1 MSTRLDVQIA
11 RQPDDVTCGP
21 TCLQAVYRYYG
32 SDPDIHQLVE
42 EVRMLDEGGTMAV
55 FLANH
60 ALENGYRAHIY
71 TFNLELFDP
80 SWFAAPRPDLAQCLQ
95 AQASHKS
102 KRKLQIETQGYLRF
116 LQLGG
121 ELHYQD
127 LNAKLLRR
135 YLRQGIPILTGL
147 SSTCLYRSTRE
158 IPATNAED
166 AIRGEPAGHFVVIS
180 GYDRKTRT
188 VHIADPWPEHPYEP
202 PHNYEVG
209 LDRLINAI
217 LLGSQTY
224 DSNLLIIQPKIS
236 KKRS

>member
-1 MSTRLDVQIA
+1 MTAKLDVQIA

-32 SDPDIHQLVE
+32 SDPAIAQLVQ
-42 EVRMLDEGGTMAV
+42 EVRMLDEGGTLAV

-60 ALENGYRAHIY
+60 ALENGYRARIY
-71 TFNLELFDP
+71 TFNLQLFDP
-80 SWFAAPRPDLAQCLQ
+80 SWFGRPDVDLAQCLKEQ
-95 AQASHKS
+95 AKHKPA
-102 KRKLQIETQGYLRF
+102 RKLQIATQGYLKF

-121 ELHYQD
+121 ELAFAD
-127 LNAKLLRR
+127 LTAKLLRR
-135 YLRQGIPILTGL
+135 YLRRGIPILTGL

-158 IPATNAED
+158 IPDTNQDD

-180 GYDRKTRT
+180 GYDKDKKQ

-202 PHNYEVG
+202 PHNYDVT

-217 LLGSQTY
+217 LLGAVTY
-224 DSNLLIIQPKIS
+224 DSNLLIITPANH
-236 KKRS
+236 